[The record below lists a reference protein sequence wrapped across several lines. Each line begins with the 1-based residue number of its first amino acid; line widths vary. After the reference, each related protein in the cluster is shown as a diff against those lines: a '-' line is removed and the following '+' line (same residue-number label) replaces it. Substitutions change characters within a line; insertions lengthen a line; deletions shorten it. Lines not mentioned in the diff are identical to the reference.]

1 MVKVK
6 VPDKPDVVSFEAFNQ
21 AFNEYQVSMRKELR
35 RAILVEVATAPFKDI
50 AGLRTAANIVWN
62 ENEVEAVDAQ
72 PTP

>member
-35 RAILVEVATAPFKDI
+35 KAILARIHTASFKEI
-50 AGLRTAANIVWN
+50 LGLRVAADIVWN
-62 ENEVEAVDAQ
+62 EDEAEGADGGLL
-72 PTP
+72 